1 MTLWAISGALALLG
15 CQDQAPP
22 HPKYEAK
29 LTLTLAEK
37 GSEFVFN
44 VEGKT
49 TLPKGVV
56 ARLRVYAVEL
66 VPQFQ
71 GGTRE
76 DEEPLVWED
85 DDEGQKPYQKI
96 TTDGAPFHVEVYRF
110 TRRPWALLYR
120 ARLIYNTRDQSDD
133 ILKLLGEEDCSWH
146 ADMKYGDDKLLLAQ
160 TRERV
165 AEVVEDLDR
174 LEASFQDFRK
184 SYAAHAAK
192 LDVDAWKEWK
202 AVWFGRVE
210 RLTERNKLRY
220 GLWAVWMERQA
231 KMRLG
236 GMAELQRRMLVSAN
250 EDLLEKQEGAAAR
263 VKQIVDAYEGYF
275 EEAVEV
281 LGVERPLD
289 PEKIG
294 PLVSAYESALKPL
307 RTSALEGK
315 IPPADTVA
323 EVRGAAL
330 SAILKIPQLLK
341 TRKRGYAYAN
351 DLSARFTALLAAAE
365 ASPDAFRKSFEE
377 HEEALRAFKHFAGL
391 K

>member
-1 MTLWAISGALALLG
+1 MTSLAALVALALMA
-15 CQDQAPP
+15 CQDQPPP

-37 GSEFVFN
+37 GPDYVFS
-44 VEGKT
+44 VEGSS
-49 TLPKGVV
+49 TLPKGTV
-56 ARLRVYAVEL
+56 ARLRVFAVEL

-71 GGTRE
+71 GGNRE

-85 DDEGQKPYQKI
+85 DDDGQKPDQKI
-96 TTDGAPFHVEVYRF
+96 EIDGKPFKVDVYRF

-120 ARLIYNTRDQSDD
+120 VRLIYNSRDQTDE
-133 ILKLLGEEDCSWH
+133 ILKILGDDDHSWK
-146 ADMKYGDDKLLLAQ
+146 ADLKYGDDQLLVSQ
-160 TRERV
+160 SRERV
-165 AEVVEDLDR
+165 AEVVEDLDQ
-174 LEASFQDFRK
+174 LEASFHDFRK

-192 LDVDAWKEWK
+192 LDVAAWKEWK
-202 AVWFGRVE
+202 AVWFGRLE
-210 RLTERNKLRY
+210 RLSERNKLRY

-231 KMRLG
+231 KMRVG
-236 GMAELQRRMLVSAN
+236 GMAELQRRLLVAAN

-263 VKQIVDAYEGYF
+263 VKQIVEAYEGYF

-294 PLVSAYESALKPL
+294 PLVTAYERALQPL
-307 RTSALEGK
+307 RAAAAEGR
-315 IPPADTVA
+315 PVPADA
-323 EVRGAAL
+323 LAHVRRDAL
-330 SAILKIPQLLK
+330 AVILKIPQLLK

-351 DLSARFTALLAAAE
+351 DVSARFTALLAAAE
-365 ASPDAFRKSFEE
+365 ASPDAFRKSLEE
-377 HEEALRAFKHFAGL
+377 HDEALRAFKRFAGL

>member
-1 MTLWAISGALALLG
+1 MVLALTGVLALLA
-15 CQDQAPP
+15 CQDQPPP

-29 LTLTLAEK
+29 LTLSLNEK
-37 GSEFVFN
+37 GAEYVFN
-44 VEGKT
+44 IDGRC
-49 TLPKGVV
+49 TLPKGAVV
-56 ARLRVYAVEL
+56 RLRVFAVEL

-71 GGTRE
+71 GGLRE

-85 DDEGQKPYQKI
+85 DDEGQKPYQKLEI
-96 TTDGAPFHVEVYRF
+96 DGKPFRVDVYRF

-120 ARLIYNTRDQSDD
+120 ARLIYNSRDQSDE
-133 ILKLLGEEDCSWH
+133 ILKIVGDDDHSWH
-146 ADMKYGDDKLLLAQ
+146 ADMKYGDDQLLLAQ

-165 AEVVEDLDR
+165 AEVVEDLDF
-174 LEASFQDFRK
+174 LEASLLDFRK
-184 SYAAHAAK
+184 AYAAHAAK

-210 RLTERNKLRY
+210 RLTERNKLRF

-236 GMAELQRRMLVSAN
+236 GMAELQRRMLIAAN

-263 VKQIVDAYEGYF
+263 VKQIAEAYDGYF

-289 PEKIG
+289 PAKIG
-294 PLVSAYESALKPL
+294 PLVSGYEAALKPL
-307 RTSALEGK
+307 RTAAVEGK
-315 IPPADTVA
+315 PPSADAVA
-323 EVRGAAL
+323 AVRRDAL
-330 SAILKIPQLLK
+330 TSMLRIPQLLK
-341 TRKRGYAYAN
+341 TRKRGYAYAS
-351 DLSARFTALLAAAE
+351 DLSTRFTALLAAAE
-365 ASPDAFRKSFEE
+365 TSPEGFRKSLEE
-377 HEEALRAFKHFAGL
+377 HDEALRAFKRFAGL